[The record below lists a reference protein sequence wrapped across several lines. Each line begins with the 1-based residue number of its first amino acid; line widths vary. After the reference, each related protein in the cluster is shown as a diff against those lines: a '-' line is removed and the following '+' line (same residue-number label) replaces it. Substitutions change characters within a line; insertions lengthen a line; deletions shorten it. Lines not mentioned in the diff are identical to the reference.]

1 MDQISLILNE
11 LFLNLSPIFRL
22 IFVFLFSYMEGLP
35 IIGSFFPGGTIA
47 LLVGT
52 LVQDGHVN
60 AYYAITIIAFGSF
73 LGDMTGFLMGR
84 KFKHKKWIK
93 KIIENEKHQGKWD
106 LFDRRIVLIILFS
119 RVIPIVRSLP
129 ALFAGARNVVRLQKY
144 IVLSLLGSFIWAITG
159 IFGGKLISKLAG
171 NLAIPVIL
179 GIGLLFIVVPF
190 ITNKFKKSE

>member
-1 MDQISLILNE
+1 MEQISLILSE
-11 LFLNLSPIFRL
+11 IFLILSPILRL
-22 IFVFLFSYMEGLP
+22 IFVFIFSYMEGLP

-52 LVQDGHVN
+52 LAQDGYVN
-60 AYYAITIIAFGSF
+60 TFYAIMIIAFGSF
-73 LGDMTGFLMGR
+73 LGDMTGFLVGR

-93 KIIENEKHQGKWD
+93 KIIESEKHQEKWD
-106 LFDRRIVLIILFS
+106 LFDRKIVLIILFS

-129 ALFAGARNVVRLQKY
+129 ALFAGARNVVKLQKY
-144 IVLSLLGSFIWAITG
+144 TMLSFIGSFIWAITG

-179 GIGLLFIVVPF
+179 GIGILFIVVPF
-190 ITNKFKKSE
+190 ITSKIKKNK